1 VESLRGKLLIA
12 GGALFDPNFRQTIV
26 LIAEHTEEGA
36 LGVVLNR
43 PAETIVE
50 DAIPAL
56 GELVAPGD
64 PLFVGGPV
72 LPQGAVILGSY
83 EHPDFA
89 EALILGSIG
98 LVGEEE
104 GRVLSEG
111 VQRARVYAGHAGWG
125 AGQLEAELEADSW
138 IVDAA
143 LEEDVFTDH
152 PERLWRAVLERKGR
166 GFELL
171 SRMPFDPSRN

>member
-1 VESLRGKLLIA
+1 MESLRGQLLIA
-12 GGALFDPNFRQTIV
+12 GGALFDPNFRQAIV

-43 PAETIVE
+43 PAETVVE

-56 GELVAPGD
+56 RELVAPGER
-64 PLFVGGPV
+64 LFLGGPV

-89 EALILGSIG
+89 ETLILGSIG

-104 GRVLSEG
+104 GRIISEG
-111 VQRARVYAGHAGWG
+111 VQRARVFVGHAGWG
-125 AGQLEAELEADSW
+125 PGQLEAEIDADSW
-138 IVDAA
+138 IVEPAG
-143 LEEDVFTDH
+143 EGDVFTER
-152 PERLWRAVLERKGR
+152 PETLWRAVLERKGR